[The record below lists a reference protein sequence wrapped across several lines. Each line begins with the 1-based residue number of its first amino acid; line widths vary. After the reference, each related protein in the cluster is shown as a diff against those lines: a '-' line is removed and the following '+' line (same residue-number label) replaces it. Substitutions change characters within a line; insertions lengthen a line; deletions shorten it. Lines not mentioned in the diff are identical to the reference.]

1 MSNIFNAS
9 NNATIPDV
17 FIIESLDSVDEDY
30 NLYEGRILS
39 DTLRL
44 SAKDPKYFYYQTIE
58 ELNSLAALFE
68 ASHFRYL
75 HLTMHG
81 DVDRVYVG
89 GDELSYEEFFM
100 PFIGKLQGK
109 RLFCSACLL
118 GNKDFATAAI
128 NANDKINAI
137 VAPCDT
143 IRFDVSAAFW
153 AAFYTACFVEDE
165 DSITDNIVIE
175 KVNDLSRVFD
185 LDLFIATN
193 NNGILETNTY
203 ESGHKS
209 CLGKWAKVFGSDNLV
224 TDYSINIL

>member
-1 MSNIFNAS
+1 MGNALKAY
-9 NNATIPDV
+9 NNATFPDV
-17 FIIESLDSVDEDY
+17 FIIESLDSVDESY

-58 ELNSLAALFE
+58 ELTSLAALFE

-75 HLTMHG
+75 HVIMHA
-81 DVDRVYVG
+81 DVDKVFIG

-128 NANDKINAI
+128 NANDKISSI

-153 AAFYTACFVEDE
+153 AGFYTACFVENE
-165 DSITDNIVIE
+165 DSMTDSMVME

-185 LDLFIATN
+185 LDLFVATN
-193 NNGILETNTY
+193 NKGFLETNTY

-209 CLGKWAKVFGSDNLV
+209 CVGKWAKVLGRDMNV
-224 TDYSINIL
+224 